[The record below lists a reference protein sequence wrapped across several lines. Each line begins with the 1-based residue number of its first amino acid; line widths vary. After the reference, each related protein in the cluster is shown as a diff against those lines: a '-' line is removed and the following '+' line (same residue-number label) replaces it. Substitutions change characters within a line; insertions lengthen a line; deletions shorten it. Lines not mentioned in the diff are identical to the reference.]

1 MGDRWKV
8 DLHCCVVDFVVGCGR
23 SVVNGVKGRN
33 WCSFR

>member
-1 MGDRWKV
+1 M
-8 DLHCCVVDFVVGCGR
+8 DLHCCVVNNFVVGGGR